1 MKRRPVDWPRVRTAL
16 SRLDRLLEA
25 HPELRGRLD
34 VAAAE
39 LTAAEHE
46 AALAPPP
53 SPVTVAELAALPPAN
68 DTAPDHS

>member
-1 MKRRPVDWPRVRTAL
+1 MKRRPVDWPRVRAAL

-39 LTAAEHE
+39 LEG
-46 AALAPPP
+46 AALAHEKDLAA
-53 SPVTVAELAALPPAN
+53 VVVELAAHPPAN